1 MLRRLKKHLLKRKMT
16 AITVQFRFEDLDGN
30 IRSHSVQSGQTVLQA
45 ARQCGIMISSYCGG
59 MCSCGTC
66 VVSIIDGGLT
76 DATAREIATLGY
88 SNFNSGE
95 RLACQA
101 RITEDIHVKRIDRY

>member
-1 MLRRLKKHLLKRKMT
+1 MV
-16 AITVQFRFEDLDGN
+16 TVQFQFEETDGS
-30 IRSHSVQSGQTVLQA
+30 ITTHSIQSGQTVLQA
-45 ARQCGIMISSYCGG
+45 ARQCGIMLSSYCGG

-66 VVSIIDGGLT
+66 VVSIINGT
-76 DATAREIATLGY
+76 VTEATAREIATLGY

-101 RITEDIHVKRIDRY
+101 RIIDDIHVKKIDRY